1 MSQKFFCEY
10 CGKEFKS
17 IRDLTSSG
25 LQCCNNPNGAMN
37 GHKLY
42 EGTEKSEYICKY
54 CGKKFRSFADLT
66 SNGLRCPKN
75 PNGTRHY
82 PAL

>member
-1 MSQKFFCEY
+1 
-10 CGKEFKS
+10 
-17 IRDLTSSG
+17 
-25 LQCCNNPNGAMN
+25 MN

-42 EGTEKSEYICKY
+42 EGTEKSEYISKY
-54 CGKKFRSFADLT
+54 CGKKFRSIADLT

>member
-1 MSQKFFCEY
+1 MVINY
-10 CGKEFKS
+10 MKELKNLNIYVS
-17 IRDLTSSG
+17 IV
-25 LQCCNNPNGAMN
+25 
-37 GHKLY
+37 
-42 EGTEKSEYICKY
+42 E
-54 CGKKFRSFADLT
+54 KKFRSIADLT